1 MRTED
6 HVEVYSA
13 IDSFEA
19 HLVRNLLIDEGVE
32 AIVVGD
38 AAEGAVG
45 ERSPFSTPPRVW
57 VPPGD
62 LERSQPIVEQYQQ
75 QLIRRAESQQP
86 ADDSAEAT
94 AAESTGEP
102 YCYHCGEPIAAGQTP
117 CPSCGQ
123 ALDWNATRSV
133 EG

>member
-38 AAEGAVG
+38 AAEGTVG

-57 VPPGD
+57 VPPDD
-62 LERSQPIVEQYQQ
+62 LDRSRPIIDRYQQ
-75 QLIRRAESQQP
+75 WLIHRAEASQ
-86 ADDSAEAT
+86 AEA
-94 AAESTGEP
+94 AAVESTGEP

-123 ALDWNATRSV
+123 PLEWDVTRSV
-133 EG
+133 ES